1 MEYNI
6 NLLAQKYAEYLDS
19 HTMDVTLPQTDLNFS
34 AYNDLEY
41 LDTIKTTQSEFENVE
56 DIAMYEKFLRGE

>member
-6 NLLAQKYAEYLDS
+6 NLLAQKYAEYLAKHSFIVD
-19 HTMDVTLPQTDLNFS
+19 LPQTDLDFS

-41 LDTIKTTQSEFENVE
+41 LDITKTIQSEFENVE